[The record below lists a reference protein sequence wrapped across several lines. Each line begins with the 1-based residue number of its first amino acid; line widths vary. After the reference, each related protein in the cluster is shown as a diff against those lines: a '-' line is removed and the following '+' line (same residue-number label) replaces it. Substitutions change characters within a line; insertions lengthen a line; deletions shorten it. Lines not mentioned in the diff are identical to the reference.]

1 LAIPLIFGIL
11 VYTLLILVL
20 YYATQ
25 YKKFQ

>member
-11 VYTLLILVL
+11 VYTMLTLVL